1 MKKGKLYFL
10 ISPLLIVL
18 CVALITF
25 SIPVFFYH
33 RVLFYAQAAVAV
45 LLTGL
50 TIAYMCRLQ
59 RNVRRYLGGAADSL
73 DQESQRALE
82 STPLPVVLLAV
93 DGEIIWY
100 NETFRKEVLSEQD
113 IYGTTLDERFAG
125 LALEKLSQRYIPKVV
140 YEGKT
145 YAVYASKLRKR
156 GTAAYVLYFTDIT
169 ELTAIAAEYDSSR
182 PVVLSLYIDNSEE
195 ITQDLR
201 DSERAQ
207 LISRVET
214 LLEDWIAASHGVFR
228 KCGSDRFLALVEM
241 RSLSGML
248 ESRFDILDRVRAV
261 KTGSGVSVT
270 LSIGV
275 GMGKTFSEA
284 EMYSRQS
291 LDMALG
297 RGGDQAAIKTVNG
310 FDFYG
315 GLSKSVEKRTKVRTR
330 VMAAALTDMIKNSEN
345 VLLMG
350 HRFSDLDCFGSCAAL
365 TELCRSLGK
374 PAYTVYDPQTTLA
387 KVLVQRYASQG
398 MEDVFIEESDAL
410 PLMTE
415 NTLVIITDVH
425 QAERVESPTVYQKAE
440 TVVVIDHHR
449 KMVGHITNAAMFYHE
464 PYSSSASEMVA
475 ELAQYMPEAKMSR
488 TGAEALLAGIMLDT
502 RSFVMKAGV
511 RTFEAAAYL
520 KKIGA
525 DTVVVKQLF
534 SETME
539 TYRHKAEIVA
549 SAERYGEVT
558 AIACA
563 EPTET
568 GAQLRIA
575 AAQAA
580 DELLCVKGVE
590 ASFVLFAQGNGF
602 NISARSYG
610 AVNVQLIMEALG
622 GGGHQTM
629 AGAFIEA
636 ADKETAIKRLQRAID
651 AGLAE
656 HKRAQTVQ
664 LSEQQKAGESQ

>member
-1 MKKGKLYFL
+1 MKKSRMYFL
-10 ISPLLIVL
+10 ISPILIVL
-18 CVALITF
+18 CLALVVF
-25 SIPVFFYH
+25 LIPVFFYH
-33 RVLFYAQAAVAV
+33 RELFYVQAAVAV
-45 LLTGL
+45 LLIGVV
-50 TIAYMCRLQ
+50 IAYICRLQ
-59 RNVRRYLGGAADSL
+59 RNIRRYLGGAIDCLNQEERRSL
-73 DQESQRALE
+73 EG
-82 STPLPVVLLAV
+82 TPMPVMLLAV
-93 DGEIIWY
+93 DGEVVWY
-100 NETFRKEVLSEQD
+100 NDSFRKEVLSEQD
-113 IYGTTLDERFAG
+113 IYGKTLEEQFAG
-125 LALEKLSQRYIPKVV
+125 LTIDKLSQRYIPQVV
-140 YEGKT
+140 YGGKT
-145 YAVYASKLRKR
+145 YAVYTAKLRKR

-169 ELTAIAAEYDSSR
+169 ELTAISVEYDNSR
-182 PVVLSLYIDNSEE
+182 PVLLSLYIDNSEE

-214 LLEDWIAASHGVFR
+214 LLEDWIAESNGVFR

-241 RSLSGML
+241 RSLGSML
-248 ESRFDILDRVRAV
+248 EKRFDILDRVRAV
-261 KTGSGVSVT
+261 KTGSGLSVT

-275 GMGKTFSEA
+275 GTGKTFSEA
-284 EMYSRQS
+284 EMHSRQS

-330 VMAAALTDMIKNSEN
+330 VMAAALTDMIKNSDN
-345 VLLMG
+345 VMLMG

-387 KVLVQRYASQG
+387 NVLVQRYVSQG
-398 MEDVFIEESDAL
+398 MGDVFIEERDAL
-410 PLMTE
+410 PLITE
-415 NTLVIITDVH
+415 NTLVVITDVH
-425 QAERVESPTVYQKAE
+425 QAERVDIPSVYMKAN

-449 KMVGHITNAAMFYHE
+449 KMVGHIANAAMFYHE

-488 TGAEALLAGIMLDT
+488 VGAEALLAGIMLDT

-520 KKIGA
+520 KKVGA

-549 SAERYGEVT
+549 SAVRYSEVT

-563 EPTET
+563 ESVTA

-575 AAQAA
+575 ASQAA

-636 ADKETAIKRLQRAID
+636 ADKETAIKRLQKAID

-656 HKRAQTVQ
+656 RKRAQAVQ
-664 LSEQQKAGESQ
+664 LSEQQKAGEL

>member
-1 MKKGKLYFL
+1 MKKWKMYFL
-10 ISPLLIVL
+10 ISPILLVL
-18 CVALITF
+18 CVALLVF
-25 SIPVFFYH
+25 LIPVFFYH
-33 RVLFYAQAAVAV
+33 RVLFYAQAAVAA
-45 LLTGL
+45 LLIGV

-59 RNVRRYLGGAADSL
+59 RNVRRYLGGAADAL
-73 DQESQRALE
+73 DQESKRALE
-82 STPLPVVLLAV
+82 SSPLPVLLIAV
-93 DGEIIWY
+93 DGEVVWY
-100 NETFRKEVLSEQD
+100 NDLFRGEVLSGQD
-113 IYGTTLDERFAG
+113 VYGK
-125 LALEKLSQRYIPKVV
+125 ALEEQFVGLTVSKLSQRYIPQVA
-140 YEGKT
+140 YNGKT
-145 YAVYASKLRKR
+145 YAVYTAKLRKR
-156 GTAAYVLYFTDIT
+156 GTAAYLLYFTDIT
-169 ELTAIAAEYDSSR
+169 ELTEIAAEYDNSR

-214 LLEDWIAASHGVFR
+214 LLEDWISASNGVFR

-241 RSLSGML
+241 RSLGSML
-248 ESRFDILDRVRAV
+248 EHRFDILDRVRAV
-261 KTGSGVSVT
+261 KTAGGASVT

-275 GMGKTFSEA
+275 GTGKTFSEA
-284 EMYSRQS
+284 ETQSRQS

-297 RGGDQAAIKTVNG
+297 RGGDQAAVKTVNG

-330 VMAAALTDMIKNSEN
+330 VMAAALTDMIKNSDN

-374 PAYTVYDPQTTLA
+374 AAYTVYDPKTTLA
-387 KVLVQRYASQG
+387 NVLVQRYAAQG
-398 MEDVFIEESDAL
+398 MDDVFIEESDAL

-425 QAERVESPTVYQKAE
+425 QAERVESPAVYQKAG

-475 ELAQYMPEAKMSR
+475 ELAQYMPEAKLSR
-488 TGAEALLAGIMLDT
+488 VGAEALLAGIMLDT

-520 KKIGA
+520 KKVGA

-539 TYRHKAEIVA
+539 TYRIKAEIVA
-549 SAERYGEVT
+549 AAQHYGDVT
-558 AIACA
+558 AIACVESA
-563 EPTET
+563 TG

-575 AAQAA
+575 ASQAA

-629 AGAFIEA
+629 AGAFIET
-636 ADKETAIKRLQRAID
+636 ADKETAIKQLQKAID

-656 HKRAQTVQ
+656 RKRAQAVQ